1 MQAVSPWLDA
11 LGRSDHG
18 QTQAPLSEDLRCE
31 LAVIGGG
38 IAGLH
43 AALHAAELGHEV
55 ILLEARYCG
64 YGASGRN
71 AGHLTPTIGKDL
83 PSLGLMYSLDKAQR
97 LVAIAEVAVEFTLHT
112 LESRQIDAHYESVGN
127 VLAAV
132 DPRQAKAIDRVL
144 RWSRLLGA
152 SAASLAE
159 QPEVHAGLPSFVHG
173 GVHETV
179 GGVLQPALYV
189 DGLRRA
195 CLEAGVRVVEGCRVC
210 GFERV
215 SPGAIEVRHRHGRLT
230 CERLLIA
237 NNAYAPELGLL
248 RSRMVPMYVQLFMT
262 APLSPAQLAAS
273 GWGSRAGIYTAHEML
288 ESYRLTHDHR
298 IVGGAKMVRY
308 AYGGRVLTE
317 TDRAWSQRHER
328 LFRRRFPELRDVP
341 IVNNWGGP
349 IAMTLDFLPA
359 VGRLKADPNIGY
371 ALAFAG
377 HGLALAGYAGHQ
389 IVDELFGQHDGDRTL
404 LDHRNWWIPPEPLRF
419 LTARGLIGLFDWLDA
434 RVDRGAS

>member
-11 LGRSDHG
+11 LARSVHSE
-18 QTQAPLSEDLRCE
+18 TQAPPAEDLRCE

-43 AALHAAELGHEV
+43 AALHAAELGREV

-97 LVAIAEVAVEFTLHT
+97 LVAIAEAAVEFTLDT
-112 LESRQIDAHYESVGN
+112 LESRQIDARYESVGN

-132 DPRQAKAIDRVL
+132 HPRQAKAIERVL
-144 RWSRLLGA
+144 RWSHDLGA
-152 SAASLAE
+152 RVTSLPDLA
-159 QPEVHAGLPSFVHG
+159 QAPKGLPAFVHSA
-173 GVHETV
+173 VHESV
-179 GGVLQPALYV
+179 GGVLQPAMYV

-195 CLEAGVRVVEGCRVC
+195 CLAAGVRVVEGCPVT

-215 SPGAIEVRHRHGRLT
+215 SPSTIELRHRDGRVS
-230 CERLLIA
+230 CERLIIA
-237 NNAYAPELGLL
+237 NNAYAPSLGVLG
-248 RSRMVPMYVQLFMT
+248 SRMVPMYVQLFMT
-262 APLSPAQLAAS
+262 APMSPAQLAAS
-273 GWGSRAGIYTAHEML
+273 GWDSRAGIYTAHEML
-288 ESYRLTHDHR
+288 ESYRLTHDQR
-298 IVGGAKMVRY
+298 IVGGAKMARY
-308 AYGGRVLTE
+308 GYGGRVLTE
-317 TDRAWSQRHER
+317 TDPEWAQRHER
-328 LFRRRFPELRDVP
+328 LFRQRFPELRELA
-341 IVNNWGGP
+341 IESNWGGP

-359 VGRLKADPNIGY
+359 VGRLEADPKIGY

-389 IVDELFGQHDGDRTL
+389 VVDELFDRHDSDRAL
-404 LDHRNWWIPPEPLRF
+404 LEHRNWWIPPEPLRY

-434 RVDRGAS
+434 RVDRRVS